1 MPSKGEKK
9 NGSERSQENSLHVK
23 LDKRIL
29 AALKQESEAR
39 GGRQEHRITEEA
51 LTLYLGLK
59 TILGQT
65 YVPGSIKTA
74 INSRD
79 SRKYSRIVE

>member
-1 MPSKGEKK
+1 MPSKDEKK
-9 NGSERSQENSLHVK
+9 NGSERSQEKSLHVK

-51 LTLYLGLK
+51 LALYLGPK
-59 TILGQT
+59 TILGQN
-65 YVPGSIKTA
+65 YFPDLIKTA
-74 INSRD
+74 INSGD

>member
-59 TILGQT
+59 TILGQSN
-65 YVPGSIKTA
+65 VPGLIKTA

>member
-1 MPSKGEKK
+1 MPSKSERK
-9 NGSERSQENSLHVK
+9 NGSERSQEKSLHVK

-51 LTLYLGLK
+51 LALYLGLK
-59 TILGQT
+59 AILGQS
-65 YVPGSIKTA
+65 YFPGLLQAAT
-74 INSRD
+74 NTGD
-79 SRKYSRIVE
+79 SRRYSRIVE